1 MIVEAMMEEERIK
14 LNSISL
20 KVRWGDMDSMGHV
33 NNTCYFRY
41 CEQVRMEWFDGL
53 DLTADSK
60 PDSLIVIINAYCEFL
75 APVRYPCNLTVA
87 MSGGKPGNS
96 SFMSYYTIS
105 NADKADELFAKGQA
119 KVVFVDSTGTRSVE
133 MPASVKSTLLKATS

>member
-1 MIVEAMMEEERIK
+1 MAFAGMEVEDQVK

-20 KVRWGDMDSMGHV
+20 KVRWGDMDAMGHV

-41 CEQVRMEWFDGL
+41 CEQVRMEWFGGL
-53 DLTADSK
+53 DLSADSN
-60 PDSLIVIINAYCEFL
+60 PDSVIVIINAYCEFL
-75 APVRYPCNLTVA
+75 VPVRYPCNLTLE

-96 SFMSYYTIS
+96 SFMSYYTIK
-105 NADKADELFAKGQA
+105 NADITDEIFAKGQA

-133 MPASVKSTLLKATS
+133 MPASVRSTLQQANS